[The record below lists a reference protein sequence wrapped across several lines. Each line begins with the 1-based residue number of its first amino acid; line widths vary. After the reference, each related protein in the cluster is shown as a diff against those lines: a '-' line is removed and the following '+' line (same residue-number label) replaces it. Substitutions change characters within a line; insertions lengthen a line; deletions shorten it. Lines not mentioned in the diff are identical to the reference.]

1 MPFRVTLPLVFVAVF
16 VAAGVATSVLFP
28 TAGPAG
34 NPTVIRIVSSLPRS
48 GSARG
53 QTDSIVQGIKLALH
67 EVGHEITLTDPD
79 TQILTTFRLDYLD
92 LDDAT
97 ASAGNW
103 TIEQEI
109 ANANQARSDPDV
121 MAYIGTYNSGA
132 AKVSMP
138 ILNKANVFMVSPAN
152 TAPALTKPGT
162 GDRHEPDCYRPARD
176 EAGNPKVNFT
186 RVVPADDVQGA
197 VGAQWAF
204 ELQAK
209 RVYVLDDNEVYGKG
223 IADLFHQTCEGK
235 FGITVIKHES
245 IDSKQQ
251 EFKPLLQKIKGENP
265 DLIYFGGTTQTK
277 AGQLFKD
284 MISVGLRCP
293 MMGPDG
299 CYETAMI
306 ESAGKDSFETA
317 RFYATFGGL
326 PISELQTGRGPEFV
340 KGFTDLYGKPPTE
353 AYAAYGYEC
362 GLVVLD
368 AIRRAGKKDREAV
381 RKAGLATTKFVGTI
395 GVWSFDANGDTD
407 SRTMSVNVV
416 KDGEFKFV
424 KKLELK

>member
-1 MPFRVTLPLVFVAVF
+1 MPFRITVPLVFV
-16 VAAGVATSVLFP
+16 VAFASVGVGGLFLSDGVRSKGKP
-28 TAGPAG
+28 D
-34 NPTVIRIVSSLPRS
+34 VIKIVSSLPRS

-67 EVGHEITLTDPD
+67 EVNHQITLTDGV
-79 TQILTTFRLDYLD
+79 TYKLEYLD

-97 ASAGNW
+97 AAAGNW

-109 ANANQARSDPDV
+109 ANANQAKADPDV

-138 ILNKANVFMVSPAN
+138 ILNKAGVLMISPAN
-152 TAPALTKPGT
+152 TATSLTKPGW
-162 GDRHEPDCYRPARD
+162 GGRHEPQCYRPTGRI
-176 EAGNPKVNFT
+176 NYT

-197 VGAQWAF
+197 VAAQWAF

-209 RVYVLDDNEVYGKG
+209 QVYILDDNELYGKG
-223 IADLFHQTCEGK
+223 IADLFHMTCEER
-235 FGITVIKHES
+235 FGIKVLGQES

-251 EFKPLLQKIKGENP
+251 EFKPLLQKIKDLKP
-265 DLIYFGGTTQTK
+265 DMIYFGGTTQTK
-277 AGQLFKD
+277 AGQVFKD
-284 MISVGLRCP
+284 MIAVGLRCP

-306 ESAGKDSFETA
+306 ESAGKAAFETA
-317 RFYATFGGL
+317 PFYATFGGL
-326 PISELQTGRGPEFV
+326 PISELQTGRGPQFV
-340 KGFTDLYGKPPTE
+340 KNFTDYFGKPPTE

-362 GLVVLD
+362 GLVALD
-368 AIRRAGKKDREAV
+368 AIRRAGRKDRDAV
-381 RKAGLATTKFVGTI
+381 REAGLATRDFVGTI
-395 GVWSFDANGDTD
+395 GTWSFDANGDTD
-407 SRTMSVNVV
+407 SKTMSVNVV

-424 KKLELK
+424 KKLELKK

>member
-1 MPFRVTLPLVFVAVF
+1 MPFRITLPLVLVAVF
-16 VAAGVATSVLFP
+16 AAVGVAGLFLTDDSKP
-28 TAGPAG
+28 KGKPD
-34 NPTVIRIVSSLPRS
+34 VIKIASSLPRS

-53 QTDSIVQGIKLALH
+53 QTDSIVQGIRLALH
-67 EVGHEITLTDPD
+67 EVDHTITLADGVTYK
-79 TQILTTFRLDYLD
+79 LEYLD

-121 MAYIGTYNSGA
+121 MVYIGTYNSGA

-152 TAPALTKPGT
+152 TATSLTKPGW
-162 GDRHEPDCYRPARD
+162 GSRHEPQCYRPTGRI
-176 EAGNPKVNFT
+176 NFT

-197 VGAQWAF
+197 VAAQWAF
-204 ELQAK
+204 ELNAK
-209 RVYVLDDNEVYGKG
+209 RVYILDDNELYGKG
-223 IADLFHQTCEGK
+223 IADLFHKTCEER
-235 FGITVIKHES
+235 FGITVIKQES

-251 EFKPLLQKIKGENP
+251 EFKPLLQKIKDTSP

-284 MISVGLRCP
+284 MIAVGLRCP

-306 ESAGKDSFETA
+306 ESVGKEAFETA
-317 RFYATFGGL
+317 KFYATFGGL
-326 PISELQTGRGPEFV
+326 PIEELKDGRGPEFIRN
-340 KGFTDLYGKPPTE
+340 FTALYGKAPTE

-362 GLVVLD
+362 GLVALD
-368 AIRRAGKKDREAV
+368 ALKRAGKKDRDAV
-381 RKAGLATTKFVGTI
+381 REAGLGTKNFVGTI

-407 SRTMSVNVV
+407 SKTMSVNVV
-416 KDGEFKFV
+416 KDGKFEFV